1 MADKTFQSSNATAE
15 NATTRPDQVN
25 ANAYF
30 DPKYAEIAK
39 LMSIAAGIVIINSV
53 VFYLYIKKKS
63 LRTTSNYPL
72 FSLAACDFL
81 CGFLIIPLFTI
92 TFFTALITSPRNKF
106 YVGYLGTVLHNFIAI
121 ATVYHI
127 VVVTAERYMAI
138 KFPLK
143 HRLLH
148 PKCMKKVLATVWL
161 CSLLVSSIPFSWIS
175 KVYPVFQPE
184 SLKLTLGFTIFCM
197 AFALALPYMFLIYAF
212 VRMFKAINRSLP
224 NVCRPSTNGYGQQ
237 NPVMAR
243 RHRLLLKSTG
253 ERKCLLL
260 FIIMALVFLVCWLP
274 WFVIFLLHQST
285 LDASKLLVPSQVS
298 LLVRYLT
305 SVINPLLY
313 TFLKRDFHR
322 ALKFVFTRRDSR
334 QVSTSVNA
342 YSTRRGTLQTD
353 PCNKPVDWSPKRID
367 PSQLASLHAQCL
379 DNEL

>member
-25 ANAYF
+25 ANASF
-30 DPKYAEIAK
+30 DPQYTEIAK
-39 LMSIAAGIVIINSV
+39 LLSIAAGIVIINSI
-53 VFYLYIKKKS
+53 VFYLYITKKS

-92 TFFTALITSPRNKF
+92 NSFTPLVASLRNKF
-106 YVGYLGTVLHNFIAI
+106 YLGFLVTVLHNFIAI

-127 VVVTAERYMAI
+127 VVVTAERYIAI

-148 PKCMKKVLATVWL
+148 PKRMQKVLAIVWL
-161 CSLLVSSIPFSWIS
+161 CSLLVSSIPFSWIN

-184 SLKLTLGFTIFCM
+184 SLKFTLGFTIFCM
-197 AFALALPYMFLIYAF
+197 VFALVLPYMFLIYAF

-224 NVCRPSTNGYGQQ
+224 NFSRSSPNDYGQQ

-243 RHRLLLKSTG
+243 RHRLLMKSTG
-253 ERKCLLL
+253 ERKCLML
-260 FIIMALVFLVCWLP
+260 FVIMALVFLVCWLP
-274 WFVIFLLHQST
+274 WFVLFLLHQLP
-285 LDASKLLVPSQVS
+285 LDRSKLQVPSQVA

-313 TFLKRDFHR
+313 TFLKRDFLR
-322 ALKFVFTRRDSR
+322 ALKFVFRRRDSR
-334 QVSTSVNA
+334 KNSTSFNA
-342 YSTRRGTLQTD
+342 CSTRRGTLQTD
-353 PCNKPVDWSPKRID
+353 PCNKPVEWSPKRID
-367 PSQLASLHAQCL
+367 PSQLTSLHAQCFDDVL
-379 DNEL
+379 